1 MRYTNELPA
10 EPPPVSASAPAVP
23 ATFWR
28 SRELLSTL
36 AFVSM
41 PVLVFLAATYLDTDV
56 PGAVFY
62 ALVLLLV
69 PMMLW
74 RVLRDPEWV
83 MAAFILYIPL
93 AKSYV
98 LPVAPGINATNVLMG
113 AMILAWIARA
123 RREGRPMFASMPMTG
138 AVWAWAVLSTL
149 SFITAIFTR
158 GIDEF
163 LDLRVG
169 MIRVWLDQFIVFF
182 AFINLI
188 RDGAMAR
195 RIAVYLCLGSFVVVF
210 CGFSEWLIKG
220 DAGSIE
226 KSRLLGP
233 QRQPNDLAAFIAY
246 STGPFVAFFVEYMP
260 RLRAAL
266 MLPYLVVVLR
276 VLLGAFS
283 RGGYIAYGV
292 EGLLAMSLRGKLLL
306 AAVLG
311 AAAIVVTSFPELLPQ
326 SVVAR
331 MSETK
336 SESGEGLDK
345 SSETRLILWRA
356 ALKMTAESPVFG
368 KGFFTFP
375 FLKGDYTEIEV
386 MESDNHNMYLYIA
399 SQMGVPALIA
409 LIVAI
414 ARLYVL
420 SRRVYRR
427 ADDGWA
433 KVLGLGTAAMCG
445 GVAAVN
451 MFGSRML
458 DVSVVSYVW
467 IYAAVISHLWTEIEA
482 RQAPPP
488 AGDDRFVT
496 RRV

>member
-1 MRYTNELPA
+1 MPYTNELPA
-10 EPPPVSASAPAVP
+10 EPPRVLSPADAPAGS
-23 ATFWR
+23 FWR
-28 SRELLSTL
+28 SRALLSTL
-36 AFVSM
+36 AFLFV
-41 PVLVFLAATYLDTDV
+41 PVFVFLAANFLDTDV

-62 ALVLLLV
+62 ALVLILV
-69 PMMLW
+69 PPMLW
-74 RVLRDPEWV
+74 RVVRDPEWV

-98 LPVAPGINATNVLMG
+98 LPVAPGVNATNVLMG
-113 AMILAWIARA
+113 AMIVAWIAKA

-138 AVWAWAVLSTL
+138 VVWTWAVLSSI

-158 GIDEF
+158 GLDEF
-163 LDLRVG
+163 LDQRVG
-169 MIRVWLDQFIVFF
+169 LIRVWLDQFIVFF

-195 RIAVYLCLGSFVVVF
+195 RIAVYLCIGSFVITC

-233 QRQPNDLAAFIAY
+233 QRQPNDLAAFLVY
-246 STGPFVAFFVEYMP
+246 STGPFIAAVVEYMP

-266 MLPYLVVVLR
+266 LLPYLVVVLR

-283 RGGYIAYGV
+283 RGGYIGYGV
-292 EGLLAMSLRGKLLL
+292 EALVAMSLRGKLLL
-306 AAVLG
+306 VAVLG
-311 AAAIVVTSFPELLPQ
+311 AAAIVATSFPELLPQ

-331 MSETK
+331 MNETK

-356 ALKMTAESPVFG
+356 ALKMTAESPIFG
-368 KGFFTFP
+368 KGFYTFP
-375 FLKGDYTEIEV
+375 FLKGEYTEIEV
-386 MESDNHNMYLYIA
+386 MESDNHNMYLYIC
-399 SQMGVPALIA
+399 SQMGIPALIA
-409 LIVAI
+409 LAVALL
-414 ARLYVL
+414 RLYVL

-427 ADDGWA
+427 AEDGWGR
-433 KVLGLGTAAMCG
+433 VLGLGAASMCG

-458 DVSVVSYVW
+458 DVSVVGYVW
-467 IYAAVISHLWTEIEA
+467 MYAAVISHLWAEIETKQSA
-482 RQAPPP
+482 ALDEGRLLEGGRA
-488 AGDDRFVT
+488 
-496 RRV
+496 